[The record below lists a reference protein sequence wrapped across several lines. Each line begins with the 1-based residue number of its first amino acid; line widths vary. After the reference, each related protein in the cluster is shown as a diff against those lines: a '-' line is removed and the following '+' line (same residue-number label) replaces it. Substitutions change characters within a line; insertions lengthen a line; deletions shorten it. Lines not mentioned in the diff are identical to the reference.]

1 GAVVPRAD
9 LPEEPALAA
18 LPGDPIAPKVER
30 DGVDAPLDAR
40 AQERFARADLPDVSV
55 VEDDAAPPPPAPDAR
70 RKRPAGRAASR
81 SGPTFVPHVAPRT
94 PAARTGARPA
104 RS

>member
-1 GAVVPRAD
+1 VVPRAD

-40 AQERFARADLPDVSV
+40 AQERFAQADLPDGSV
-55 VEDDAAPPPPAPDAR
+55 VEDEAADG
-70 RKRPAGRAASR
+70 RPAGD
-81 SGPTFVPHVAPRT
+81 
-94 PAARTGARPA
+94 ARPK
-104 RS
+104 RPV